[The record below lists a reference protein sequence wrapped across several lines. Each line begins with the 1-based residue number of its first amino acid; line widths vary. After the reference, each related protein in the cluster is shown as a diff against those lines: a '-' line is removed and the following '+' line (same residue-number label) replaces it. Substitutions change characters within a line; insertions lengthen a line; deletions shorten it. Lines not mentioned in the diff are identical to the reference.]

1 MMVDDWRWRRRREEE
16 EVDECEVVDDEF
28 ENTEPVGFQWMNL
41 PC

>member
-1 MMVDDWRWRRRREEE
+1 VE
-16 EVDECEVVDDEF
+16 ECEVVDDEF